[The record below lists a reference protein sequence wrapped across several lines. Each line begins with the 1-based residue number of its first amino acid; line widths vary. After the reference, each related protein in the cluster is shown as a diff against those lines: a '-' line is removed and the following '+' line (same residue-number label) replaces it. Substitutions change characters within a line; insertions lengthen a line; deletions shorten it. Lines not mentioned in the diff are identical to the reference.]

1 VPAQS
6 PAPERLDAVRL
17 NAPDG
22 IRHRRRLERYAAAAC
37 ALFIAAALFLTGS
50 LEPLENQLI
59 EMRAGLLD
67 RAPTGQVA
75 IVEID
80 AKSLSAIS
88 TWPWSRRYHAQLI
101 KRLGAAGVSMTA
113 FDVDFSARS
122 DPASDAAL
130 SAALKEVQPVILPVF
145 QQRSSDAASE
155 TRTIKSRPAAP
166 FRTAWT
172 GAVNIFPG
180 RDGVV
185 RDFPAAEMIHGQ
197 VQPSLAVLLSEDG
210 SVGSRAFMPDW
221 SIDARRIPRFSFVDV
236 LNGLVPGAA
245 LRGKRVIVG
254 ATAIEVGDRYMIPRF
269 GTVPGVVIQAMA
281 TESVLQHR
289 AMSRSGFVP
298 TLLGLVLTA
307 LLFAG
312 RFERFGRS
320 FPITAAGLIAM
331 LILVPIGVQWRWP
344 ISVDTAPL
352 IATAATGIALRILAE
367 VRHRARLAAIRDPD
381 TGLPN
386 QRALRVILD
395 QSAPAGITLTAAAI
409 ERFEAIRSAVTLSD
423 ISDLVTKAAGRIEQ
437 KLGVTV
443 FRIGPDTLAWVSP
456 MGADPERLCSNV
468 AGEFKRSVLTAAG
481 PIDVRWTFGF
491 ESMIVEGNDATIIE
505 RAMAAI
511 TDARTQGRSCQRFQ
525 GMTAGALR
533 DLSMMGDLRRAI
545 EHNELFVAYQ
555 PKLNLKSGRIDCAET
570 LVRWRHPTEGLIP
583 PDRFVPLA
591 EETGVVRELTRF
603 VLRQAIA
610 DSKST
615 SATGAG
621 IDFSVNVSAADI
633 SQPDFADEVMS
644 VLSESGLAASNLTL
658 EITESAIIKSQDIA
672 HQVLEQLR
680 GQGVRLS
687 IDDYGTGQ
695 STLSYLK
702 SLPLNELKIDK
713 NFVTSLATSES
724 DRIMVQSTIELAH
737 QLGLKVVAE
746 GAEDVETVRLLTEL
760 GCDYAQGYAV
770 GKALL
775 LEELCSLTVRPL
787 SSAA

>member
-1 VPAQS
+1 VAAHS
-6 PAPERLDAVRL
+6 PASEKSDAVRL
-17 NAPDG
+17 NVPDG
-22 IRHRRRLERYAAAAC
+22 ILHRRRLERCAVAAC
-37 ALFIAAALFLTGS
+37 TFLIAVALFLTGS
-50 LEPLENQLI
+50 LEPLENRLI
-59 EMRAGLLD
+59 EMRASLLD
-67 RAPTGQVA
+67 RAPSGQVA

-80 AKSLSAIS
+80 ARSLSAIS

-130 SAALKEVQPVILPVF
+130 SAALKEVQPVILPIF
-145 QQRSSDAASE
+145 QQRSSDEASE
-155 TRTIKSRPAAP
+155 MLTIKSRPADP

-180 RDGVV
+180 HDGVV
-185 RDFPAAEMIHGQ
+185 RDVPAAEMIHGQ
-197 VQPSLAVLLSEDG
+197 IQPSLAVLLSDDS

-236 LNGLVPGAA
+236 LNGHIPTAA
-245 LRGKRVIVG
+245 LKGKRVIVG
-254 ATAIEVGDRYMIPRF
+254 ATAIELGDRYTIPRF
-269 GTVPGVVIQAMA
+269 GTVPGVVIQALA

-289 AMSRSGFVP
+289 AMSRSGFLP
-298 TLLGLVLTA
+298 TLIGLVLTA

-320 FPITAAGLIAM
+320 FPAAAGGLVITLVLI
-331 LILVPIGVQWRWP
+331 PIAVQWRWP
-344 ISVDTAPL
+344 ISVDTATL
-352 IATAATGIALRILAE
+352 IAAAATGIALRTLAE
-367 VRHRARLAAIRDPD
+367 FRHRARLASIRDAD

-386 QRALRVILD
+386 ERALCMFL
-395 QSAPAGITLTAAAI
+395 SSFAPAGVTLTAAAI
-409 ERFEAIRSAVTLSD
+409 ERFEAIRSAVTSSD
-423 ISDLVTKAAGRIEQ
+423 IAELVTKAAGRIEQ
-437 KLGVTV
+437 ALGVTV
-443 FRIGPDTLAWVSP
+443 YRIGPDTLAWASP
-456 MGADPERLCSNV
+456 MGADPERLCGDV
-468 AGEFKRSVLTAAG
+468 ASQFNRSVLTAAG

-491 ESMIVEGNDATIIE
+491 ESMIVDGNDATIIE

-555 PKLNLKSGRIDCAET
+555 PKLNLMTGRIDCAEA

-610 DSKST
+610 DSK
-615 SATGAG
+615 GAKDAG
-621 IDFSVNVSAADI
+621 SPVRFSVNVSAADI
-633 SQPDFADEVMS
+633 SHLDFADEVMGM
-644 VLSESGLAASNLTL
+644 LSKSGLAPSDLTL

-672 HQVLEQLR
+672 RQVLERLR
-680 GQGVRLS
+680 GQGVHLS

-702 SLPLNELKIDK
+702 SLPVNELKIDK

-746 GAEDVETVRLLTEL
+746 GAEDAETIRLLTAL

-770 GKALL
+770 GKALV
-775 LEELCSLTVRPL
+775 LEDLRSLTAPKL
-787 SSAA
+787 SDAA